1 MAPLSQNSRP
11 NFKVNGHRLKL
22 FFGRDSL
29 LYGDPESSKTFPKSN
44 KFGLGQAKSDPKQ
57 AHSCRQP
64 HAYLSLSVVV
74 DCHDF
79 EVSPKRISEK
89 RTKNQAKTDKTKH
102 GMEKRGRAK
111 VKTKPKLSP
120 PPFPTPHMGSCHLG
134 NPFDVHWARKIN
146 GRDDLDWAPLKM
158 NGQDDVELL
167 LTKETHYM
175 SCLSKQT
182 QEEETRKK
190 T

>member
-1 MAPLSQNSRP
+1 MAKNITTTLPHLTNQQ
-11 NFKVNGHRLKL
+11 GH
-22 FFGRDSL
+22 
-29 LYGDPESSKTFPKSN
+29 
-44 KFGLGQAKSDPKQ
+44 
-57 AHSCRQP
+57 
-64 HAYLSLSVVV
+64 V
-74 DCHDF
+74 
-79 EVSPKRISEK
+79 
-89 RTKNQAKTDKTKH
+89 
-102 GMEKRGRAK
+102 
-111 VKTKPKLSP
+111 
-120 PPFPTPHMGSCHLG
+120 G

>member
-1 MAPLSQNSRP
+1 MEDHSCHQPQTSTLLYTQQIFPPKPLST
-11 NFKVNGHRLKL
+11 V
-22 FFGRDSL
+22 
-29 LYGDPESSKTFPKSN
+29 Y
-44 KFGLGQAKSDPKQ
+44 A
-57 AHSCRQP
+57 
-64 HAYLSLSVVV
+64 SLSPSLGTV
-74 DCHDF
+74 HI
-79 EVSPKRISEK
+79 R
-89 RTKNQAKTDKTKH
+89 
-102 GMEKRGRAK
+102 
-111 VKTKPKLSP
+111 PKLSP